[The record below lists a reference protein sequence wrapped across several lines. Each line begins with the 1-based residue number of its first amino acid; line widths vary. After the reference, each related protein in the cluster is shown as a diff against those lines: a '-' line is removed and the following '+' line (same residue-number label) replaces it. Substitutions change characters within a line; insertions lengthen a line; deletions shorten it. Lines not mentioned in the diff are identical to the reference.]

1 MRGLPRPALDNHAP
15 EEKCRMLLWFDWRA
29 IKRQEKS
36 SNQWRM
42 RTWRFL
48 KSLRVRVPSE
58 KFCVF
63 ILLSQKAASS
73 SGQFKTTCS
82 FIFWLWATC
91 NIALLLLGLVFVLSV
106 GCLARRL
113 RFRLPMR
120 WEAHNLESD
129 VTRDKTSEMCANL
142 AKFQLSPVDA
152 PSTRPSTTIGYD
164 LSVEMGKP
172 VISRE

>member
-1 MRGLPRPALDNHAP
+1 MQNVAVVWLKNQAA
-15 EEKCRMLLWFDWRA
+15 K
-29 IKRQEKS
+29 IKEKS

-48 KSLRVRVPSE
+48 KSLRVRVQSE

-63 ILLSQKAASS
+63 ILLSLNAASS
-73 SGQFKTTCS
+73 TGQFRTG